1 MRFLTIL
8 LLLLFLCTYASHAR
22 IGTIK
27 GVVTDGKAPLVAAN
41 VTLMETDAKTLV
53 KAEATNDK
61 GEFLLEN
68 IADGNYVLTVT
79 MTGYEIYNSD
89 TLNVF
94 NGDVNMPQIELV
106 HKANALKEVAVR
118 AQKPFIEVK
127 ADKIVV
133 NVENSIV
140 SAGSS
145 VLDVLSRSPGVRVD
159 QNDNVSLKGR
169 QSVNILIDGKRTVV
183 AGSDLANLLK
193 SMPSSTIEQL
203 EIISNPSARYDAAGS
218 SGIINIKTKRDKR
231 MGMNGTFNATYA
243 QGVYPKA
250 SGGMSLN
257 YRNKKWMAT
266 TNYNYA
272 YRRGF
277 NHLTLYRSF
286 FNNDVFE
293 NAYDQDNNTVF
304 DVYSHNI
311 GLSVDYSISKK
322 TTVGAMATIN
332 PGYFDIVRKSYS
344 KVLASDRSLESYFI
358 TDSKAH
364 NRFGNYS
371 ANINLRHS
379 FDSAGRL
386 LTVDADYGTYSSQR
400 PQDYTTRYL
409 DKTGTDYLPNYLLV
423 SDLDGNTTIRA
434 VKADYV
440 HPLKNELRLEAGV
453 KASYVT
459 QDVNAQFFD
468 NSIGTKIFDSTKSN
482 HFIYD
487 ENINAA
493 YVNANKEWK
502 KWSTQAGLRIE
513 QTHANGEQK
522 VYAQTFKRNYAQLFP
537 SIAIQRHLNKNNDLG
552 ITVSRRINRPNY
564 EQLNPFKNFLDPSTY
579 ATGYPYILP
588 ELVYNIEM
596 SHTYKQR
603 LVTTFLYSYLK
614 DPITNV
620 IQPSDDTAQKRVTV
634 QTDRNLT
641 SQLFYDFS
649 GSYQFQ
655 FFKWWN
661 NFTLFNC
668 YYSEFKGNIARTNL
682 NSGRVTVDFNTT
694 NSFML
699 PKDWSAE
706 LGFFYQTRQLHGY
719 MVIEPQWSLSA
730 GIQKNLFDKRATI
743 KINAVDIFWRSYPR
757 AKSVYSNY
765 TETFTAQ
772 RETRQVSV
780 AFTYRFGKRT
790 VSPIRRR
797 SGGAEDEKRRTGSNN
812 A

>member
-1 MRFLTIL
+1 MRFLAFFS
-8 LLLLFLCTYASHAR
+8 LFLLSGTHAIHAR
-22 IGTIK
+22 TGNIAGM
-27 GVVTDGKAPLVAAN
+27 VTDGNTPLAGATI
-41 VTLMETDAKTLV
+41 TLMKTDGKTLV
-53 KAEATNDK
+53 KADAANEK
-61 GEFLLEN
+61 GEFVMEH
-68 IADGNYVLTVT
+68 IAEGYYLVLAMMAGYDNYT
-79 MTGYEIYNSD
+79 SD
-89 TLNVF
+89 TIKLADRDIHLPIIKMVR
-94 NGDVNMPQIELV
+94 
-106 HKANALKEVAVR
+106 KTTALKDVAVR
-118 AQKPFIEVK
+118 AQKPFIEIK

-140 SAGSS
+140 NAGSS

-159 QNDNVSLKGR
+159 QNDNISLKGR
-169 QSVNILIDGKRTVV
+169 QGVNVMIDGKRTVV

-193 SMPSSTIEQL
+193 SMPAAAIEQL

-231 MGMNGTFNATYA
+231 MGMNGTMNATYA

-250 SGGMSLN
+250 SCGWSIN
-257 YRNKKWMAT
+257 YRNKKWMVT
-266 TNYNYA
+266 TNYNYG

-311 GLSVDYSISKK
+311 GGSVDYSVSKK
-322 TTVGAMATIN
+322 TTVGVMATIN
-332 PGYFDIVRKSYS
+332 PGYFNIVRKSYS
-344 KVLASDRSLESYFI
+344 KVLASDRALQSYFI

-364 NRFGNYS
+364 NQFGNYS

-386 LTVDADYGTYSSQR
+386 FTVDADYGTYSSKR

-409 DKTGTDYLPNYLLV
+409 DKTGADYLPNYLLV

-434 VKADYV
+434 MKADYV
-440 HPLKNELRLEAGV
+440 HPMKKELRLEAGV
-453 KASYVT
+453 KSSYVT

-468 NSIGTKIFDSTKSN
+468 NSIGVKIFDSTKSN

-493 YVNANKEWK
+493 YVNANKEWE
-502 KWSTQAGLRIE
+502 KWTVQAGLRVE
-513 QTHANGEQK
+513 QTIANGEQK

-537 SIAIQRHLNKNNDLG
+537 SMALQRHLDKNNDLG
-552 ITVSRRINRPNY
+552 ITLSRRINRPNY

-588 ELVYNIEM
+588 ELVYNIEV

-620 IQPSDDTAQKRVTV
+620 IQPSDDTSQKRVTV

-641 SQLFYDFS
+641 SQLFYDIS

-661 NFTLFNC
+661 NFTHINC
-668 YYSEFKGNIARTNL
+668 YYSEFNGNIARTVL
-682 NSGRVTVDFNTT
+682 NSGRVTMDFNTT

-706 LGFFYQTRQLHGY
+706 LGFFYQTKQLHGY

-730 GIQKNLFDKRATI
+730 GIQKHIFDKRATI
-743 KINAVDIFWRSYPR
+743 KLNAVDIFWRSYPR

-790 VSPIRRR
+790 VSLIRRR
-797 SGGAEDEKRRTGSNN
+797 SGGAEDEKRRAGSNN